1 MSLSSP
7 TLEERAA
14 RLIATC
20 ATRGLTL
27 ATAESCTGGLVAA
40 ALTSV
45 PGASAVF
52 LGAVVAYSNAVKIRL
67 LGVPSELL
75 AEKGAVNAD
84 VARAMAR
91 GACEA
96 LSASLGLAV
105 TGIAGPAGGTPEK
118 PVGRIHIAVSGPGAR
133 DQRHRQLDLG
143 NLPRHEIRLVSAAAL
158 LDLAQSQFDVE

>member
-1 MSLSSP
+1 MCSSD
-7 TLEERAA
+7 L
-14 RLIATC
+14 
-20 ATRGLTL
+20 
-27 ATAESCTGGLVAA
+27 
-40 ALTSV
+40 
-45 PGASAVF
+45 
-52 LGAVVAYSNAVKIRL
+52 
-67 LGVPSELL
+67 
-75 AEKGAVNAD
+75 
-84 VARAMAR
+84 
-91 GACEA
+91 